1 MHILPLTLAL
11 KSKILCFYLFS
22 TFSSLETVQ
31 SKRREK
37 ALANQEVTSPGSKVS
52 QDNGCTVDKYVLP
65 LGTPCV
71 FTYHLASALNYGGD
85 LNATRC
91 FQIQASS
98 VFIVICVCYF
108 PLIRGEKKKIT
119 LKIINI

>member
-1 MHILPLTLAL
+1 MSLRIFDVYKFNVVLHFFFILFFSVYFKDYAYSASHSVLAL

-71 FTYHLASALNYGGD
+71 Y
-85 LNATRC
+85 
-91 FQIQASS
+91 ISS
-98 VFIVICVCYF
+98 GVS
-108 PLIRGEKKKIT
+108 T
-119 LKIINI
+119 